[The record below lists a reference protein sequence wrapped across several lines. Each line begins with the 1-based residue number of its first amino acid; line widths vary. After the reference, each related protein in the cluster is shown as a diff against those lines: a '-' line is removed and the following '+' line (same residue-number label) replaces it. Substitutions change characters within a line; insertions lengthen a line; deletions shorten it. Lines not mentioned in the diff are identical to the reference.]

1 MKSGGRAADTTF
13 ALGTAGIL
21 GRRSLLFCA
30 SAPTCRENCAGNQK
44 RKLRNNRPATTCHE
58 LVDGKARQM
67 RAVRAENFH
76 FARSPNRCPRQS
88 LGYVGT
94 LTIKMRPPWWSCLKA
109 HGALLMA

>member
-13 ALGTAGIL
+13 ALGTAGLL

-30 SAPTCRENCAGNQK
+30 SAPTCRENCAGNQR
-44 RKLRNNRPATTCHE
+44 RKLRNNRPVTTCHE

-76 FARSPNRCPRQS
+76 FARCPNPSPRHT
-88 LGYVGT
+88 LGYV
-94 LTIKMRPPWWSCLKA
+94 PPFTPTTPPP
-109 HGALLMA
+109 